1 MKTTAGFAAAALLVA
16 APGLAWTAC
25 PTGLHAARSAEL
37 FFGQAVGGRVLS
49 DGEWAAFLDS
59 EVTPR
64 FPDGLTVWK
73 AEGQW
78 RPPGGVLGRET
89 TRVML
94 IELTGAN
101 DERARL
107 DGVIDA
113 YKTRYHQK
121 SVLLVE
127 HGDCLRF

>member
-1 MKTTAGFAAAALLVA
+1 MKTAAGLVAAALLVA
-16 APGLAWTAC
+16 APVLARTSC
-25 PTGLHAARSAEL
+25 PAGLHSARSAEL

-49 DGEWAAFLDS
+49 DSEWAAFLDS

-78 RPPGGVLGRET
+78 RPPGGALGREP

-101 DERARL
+101 NERARL

-113 YKTRYHQK
+113 YKSRYHQK

-127 HGDCLRF
+127 HGDCIRF

>member
-1 MKTTAGFAAAALLVA
+1 VKAAALATALLLA
-16 APGLAWTAC
+16 APALAGATCPAGLRPA
-25 PTGLHAARSAEL
+25 LSAEL
-37 FFGQAVGGRVLS
+37 FFGQEVGGRMLS
-49 DGEWAAFLDS
+49 DAEWAAFVDA

-78 RPPGGVLGRET
+78 RPPGGVVGREP

-94 IELTGAN
+94 IELTGAG

-107 DGVIDA
+107 DGVIEA

-127 HGDCLRF
+127 HGDCIAF